1 MIRELSRDEDVLTI
15 EATPIKRFANAALG
29 AITRS
34 SVNHP
39 VTRFKPVQDSL
50 DRISARYRQP
60 KSDLWDVVPVAQF
73 DVRNRDVAL
82 VTRHDDLS
90 FVAVPA
96 WPRERRRAPPTTPPF
111 STGRRS

>member
-1 MIRELSRDEDVLTI
+1 MDQVKVDISGSEPLEAPLERPQRDVTPMIRELSRDEDVLTT
-15 EATPIKRFANAALG
+15 EATPIERFADAALG
-29 AITRS
+29 AIARS

-60 KSDLWDVVPVAQF
+60 KSDLWDVVPVAQL

-82 VTRHDDLS
+82 VTRHDDL
-90 FVAVPA
+90 
-96 WPRERRRAPPTTPPF
+96 
-111 STGRRS
+111 